1 MTTKAKVEKKGPK
14 NPEYDFK
21 WCPGCGDFGVRRALE
36 QAMEMRLIETEEPVE
51 NTVVVAGIGC
61 SGNMVHLLEG
71 PQPYGIHGL
80 HGRTLPVS
88 LGIKM
93 ARPDLNVIVVAGD
106 GDFLSIGM
114 EHIAPQAQRNL
125 NVCAVV
131 MDNAVYG
138 LTKGQSSPTAH
149 EGMVTSSTPYGK
161 PEDGLNALRLYLTL
175 GVSFVASAMSSKIKD
190 LAKLI
195 HDGMEYPGFAVVH
208 VQSPCT
214 VYNDTYE
221 ELKGNAKKGIEPLAW
236 EIDEDHNPSD
246 IEAAHGVV
254 NRGGVPLG
262 VIYQAEGRVPF
273 DARIREMVSN
283 AKPKSVQEMV
293 DSYSF

>member
-1 MTTKAKVEKKGPK
+1 MTDK

-36 QAMEMRLIETEEPVE
+36 QAVAKRIQDTGESVE
-51 NTVVVAGIGC
+51 NNVVVAGIGC

-80 HGRTLPVS
+80 HGRTLPIAM
-88 LGIKM
+88 GIKSS
-93 ARPDLNVIVVAGD
+93 RPDLNVVVVAGD

-138 LTKGQSSPTAH
+138 LTKGQGSPTAE

-161 PEDGLNALRLYLTL
+161 PEDALNALRLYLTV
-175 GVSFVASAMSSKIKD
+175 GVSFVASAMSSKIKP
-190 LAKLI
+190 LAQMI
-195 HDGMEYPGFAVVH
+195 YDGMSYPGFSVVH

-214 VYNDTYE
+214 IYNDTYE
-221 ELKGNAKKGIEPLAW
+221 VLKGNPRKGIEPLAW
-236 EIDEDHNPSD
+236 DISDDHDPSS
-246 IEAAHGVV
+246 IVAAHDVV
-254 NRGGVPLG
+254 DKGGVPLG
-262 VIYQAEGRVPF
+262 VLYKAEGRVPF
-273 DARIREMVSN
+273 EQRIVKMGEKANPR
-283 AKPKSVQEMV
+283 SVQDLV
-293 DSYSF
+293 DSYAL

>member
-1 MTTKAKVEKKGPK
+1 MTDK

-36 QAMEMRLIETEEPVE
+36 AAIERRTIEREDPVE
-51 NTVVVAGIGC
+51 NNVVVAGIGC

-71 PQPYGIHGL
+71 PQPFGIHGL
-80 HGRTLPVS
+80 HGRTLPVAM
-88 LGIKM
+88 GIK
-93 ARPDLNVIVVAGD
+93 AGRPDLNVVIVAGD

-138 LTKGQSSPTAH
+138 LTKGQSSPTSE

-161 PEDGLNALRLYLTL
+161 VEDGLDALKFYLTI
-175 GVSFVASAMSSKIKD
+175 GVSFVSSGLSSKIKD
-190 LAKLI
+190 LSAMI
-195 HDGMEYPGFAVVH
+195 YEGMEHPGFAVVH

-214 VYNDTYE
+214 EYNNTFE
-221 ELKGNAKKGIEPLAW
+221 QLKGNPRKGIAPLAW
-236 EIDEDHNPSD
+236 EIPEGHDTSD
-246 IEAAHGVV
+246 LDAANGVV
-254 NRGGVPLG
+254 DNGGVPLG
-262 VIYQAEGRVPF
+262 VIYRDGGRLTFNERMAAVAEKATSRT
-273 DARIREMVSN
+273 IEEMMATYTV
-283 AKPKSVQEMV
+283 
-293 DSYSF
+293 